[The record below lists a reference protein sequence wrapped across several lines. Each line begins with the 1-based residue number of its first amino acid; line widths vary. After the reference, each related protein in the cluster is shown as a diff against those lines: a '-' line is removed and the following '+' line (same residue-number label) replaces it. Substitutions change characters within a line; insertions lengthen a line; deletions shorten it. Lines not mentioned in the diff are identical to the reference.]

1 MAQSGGLRIRL
12 LVAAAA
18 VALLILTGR
27 GVSEPSPIA
36 FTLQIPETIH
46 ACVTPAGTMYLIKQ
60 PGLKQECSGNHMEV
74 SWNTEG
80 PQGPAGI
87 SGLRVVTGPV
97 AGVDPGT
104 SSTSHAQCPEGELV
118 TGGGFTITSF
128 GTGAEPIVGSSRP
141 SGSMGDEWVVVMH
154 NLTGTA
160 FFAFQAYAVC
170 ASGVGAD

>member
-87 SGLRVVTGPV
+87 SGLRLVTGPTV
-97 AGVDPGT
+97 EVDPGGSN
-104 SSTSHAQCPEGELV
+104 SSTAQCAEGELV
-118 TGGGFTITSF
+118 TGGGFARTAF
-128 GTGAEPIVGSSRP
+128 GTGAEPRVDDSNPLSSL
-141 SGSMGDEWVVVMH
+141 GGWAVQMT
-154 NLTGTA
+154 NLGTA
-160 FFAFQAYAVC
+160 LFAFKTWAVC